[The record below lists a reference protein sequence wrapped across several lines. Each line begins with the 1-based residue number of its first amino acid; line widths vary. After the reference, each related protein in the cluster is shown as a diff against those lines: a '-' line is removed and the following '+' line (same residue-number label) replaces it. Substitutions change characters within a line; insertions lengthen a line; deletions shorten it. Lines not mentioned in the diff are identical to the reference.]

1 MGDHATYTFQTP
13 PEEKNYADDCIGCEQ
28 EVGNAVIFA
37 EFGCPKKAKYL
48 FESNSKNGIVEK
60 GKKLDKNG
68 VEIGERRLVVFK
80 DKGKIYGARVFWV
93 EGNDFWAVQ
102 APTVDLTK
110 ELEESEEYYKI
121 RKKVAEEIK
130 SYVPIQNANT
140 INKKPC

>member
-37 EFGCPKKAKYL
+37 EFGCPEKTRYL
-48 FESNSKNGIVEK
+48 FKSNS
-60 GKKLDKNG
+60 
-68 VEIGERRLVVFK
+68 EIGVIEKSIKIDGDGKPVGEKRLVVFK
-80 DKGKIYGARVFWV
+80 ADGKITGARIFWT

-102 APTVDLTK
+102 AATIESTK
-110 ELEESEEYYKI
+110 ALEESEEYYSI
-121 RKKVAEEIK
+121 RKKLVNEIK

-140 INKKPC
+140 KIKKPC